1 MSFFSGGLQGV
12 ATGPGSG
19 LRFAST
25 RGRIQ
30 GSPSNGM
37 NYPSPF
43 FDIGHTYLPVTV
55 KALLRWCR
63 YYFMTNPLLNAGTF
77 KMAEYPVTDLLIE
90 HENPSVQKR
99 WSEYFHEHFMYP
111 AFQIEVGLDYF
122 TYGNA
127 FITIYY
133 PVRKWL
139 KCRQCGHQD
148 HEADL
153 RSNYIFTNFEFRLTC
168 PRCGHVGTA
177 DVKQQYLKN
186 ASEIRLVRWNP
197 EDVEIDVNDITG
209 AVDYYYIIPPAMKN
223 DITVGK
229 KSVVGEIPQI
239 FIQAVREN
247 KGVKFAPDN
256 FFHLKRPSLANLDR
270 GWGTPLLLP
279 VLKDAYYLQIMKKAQ
294 EAILLEHIIPLRI
307 LFPQAGSASSDPYT
321 TINLTQWREHVA
333 GEIARWRYDP
343 NYIPVMPLPVGH
355 QTLGGDGR
363 ALLLS
368 GEIQQWSDHLVVGMG
383 VPREFIFGGMSYA
396 GTNVSMRML
405 ENAFLR
411 YISRHLALS
420 KFVMKSVSKYMDWPE
435 ATCKFKPFKMADDL
449 QRKMFLLNVNA
460 QGKISDTSFLA
471 ECDYD
476 QSEENKIMLRENKER
491 LEALKDQQVA
501 QAEAQGEAMLVNA
514 KYQAKMNQVM
524 MQAQQAPVAPGEP
537 GGPEQQMQGGGPGG
551 QGAQGEPIPGGQPAE
566 QMQPQA
572 QQSEQGY
579 FQQQVGSPLN
589 MGQDMQSNQMMN
601 IDLPSMAMQQA
612 RMIIQLPPEQQQTAI
627 QNLEQQSPE
636 LAELVRQY
644 LTQLQP
650 QSGGG
655 GVDMRP
661 QPNVYPER
669 RETPMVT

>member
-1 MSFFSGGLQGV
+1 M

-25 RGRIQ
+25 RGRMQ
-30 GSPSNGM
+30 GSPQGGM

-43 FDIGHTYLPVTV
+43 FDVGHTYLPISV

-77 KMAEYPVTDLLIE
+77 KMAEYPVTDIIIE
-90 HENPSVQKR
+90 HENPDVQKR
-99 WSEYFHEHFMYP
+99 WTEYFHEHFMYP
-111 AFQIEVGLDYF
+111 SFQIEVGLDYF
-122 TYGNA
+122 TYGNS
-127 FITIYY
+127 FVVIYY

-139 KCRQCGHQD
+139 KCKHCGFQD
-148 HEADL
+148 HESDL

-168 PRCGHVGTA
+168 PRCGEVGPA

-186 ASEIRLVRWNP
+186 ASDIRLVRWNP
-197 EDVEIDVNDITG
+197 EDIEIESNDITG
-209 AVDYYYIIPPAMKN
+209 ETNYYYIIPPMLKN

-229 KSVVGEIPQI
+229 KTVVGEVPQI

-256 FFHLKRPSLANLDR
+256 FFHMKRPSLANMDR

-321 TINLTQWREHVA
+321 TVNLSQWREHVA

-368 GEIQQWSDHLVVGMG
+368 GEIQQWSDHLVAGMG

-405 ENAFLR
+405 ENMFLR
-411 YISRHLALS
+411 YISRHLALA
-420 KFVMKSVSKYMDWPE
+420 KFVMKSVASYMKWPE
-435 ATCKFKPFKMADDL
+435 ATVRFKPFKMADDL

-460 QGKISDTSFLA
+460 QGKVSDTSFLA
-471 ECDYD
+471 ECDYE

-551 QGAQGEPIPGGQPAE
+551 EGTAMGEPIPGGEPAPEQP
-566 QMQPQA
+566 MQSPEGA
-572 QQSEQGY
+572 PGAMG
-579 FQQQVGSPLN
+579 QVGSQLN
-589 MGQDMQSNQMMN
+589 VGQDMQSNQMMN
-601 IDLPSMAMQQA
+601 VDLSSLAMQQA

-627 QNLEQQSPE
+627 QNLQQQSPE
-636 LAELVRQY
+636 LAEMVQQFLR
-644 LTQLQP
+644 QLQP
-650 QSGGG
+650 QMG

-661 QPNVYPER
+661 QPEVMPER
-669 RETPMVT
+669 RATPMVT